1 MKKYKV
7 NNKTYELIKN
17 YKECFDEEEVIDL
30 CTEYFAEFDYILG
43 DYAYDKLR
51 LKGFYESNNK
61 KASKIN
67 DIKGV
72 DNYIENYCVYGAKY
86 FLLKKIS

>member
-1 MKKYKV
+1 MKKYKI